1 MDALKLLDVTLDS
14 HITAM
19 LSIGTSCLAQIYV
32 LSLDRIIE
40 LLMLL
45 HYVGRYDQG
54 EPGHNKAVGYSSNY
68 RAPWI

>member
-32 LSLDRIIE
+32 LSLDRTF
-40 LLMLL
+40 
-45 HYVGRYDQG
+45 D
-54 EPGHNKAVGYSSNY
+54 AVALCRS
-68 RAPWI
+68 I